1 MRLLSRLPHLDRII
15 HTPRSVGIIQAAL
28 GRAVPIPQNRILR
41 VPQNSLASQWRAVA
55 GVAFHLCCHR
65 KPKPPRFGS
74 EAGVDRSARRME
86 SYAGLLRV
94 APPSAITQGLCLHYG
109 YFVVKLHERL
119 FPSNKHP
126 KQMGFTS
133 TFSGAKNIF

>member
-1 MRLLSRLPHLDRII
+1 M
-15 HTPRSVGIIQAAL
+15 QAAS
-28 GRAVPIPQNRILR
+28 GKAVPIPQNRIQR

-55 GVAFHLCCHR
+55 GVAYRLCCR
-65 KPKPPRFGS
+65 RRPKLPRFGS

-126 KQMGFTS
+126 KQTGFTS
-133 TFSGAKNIF
+133 TFSVGKEVF